1 MSRPTR
7 RLRALPLVLAVLL
20 LVVGACSQQRQTPD
34 KYGDTTRDNFQEG
47 CVASLTEE
55 QGDPEFAAA
64 DVGESQAFSAERA
77 SAVCGC
83 SYEGISN
90 PDTGIPFEEFK
101 TLNEN
106 LEETPAS
113 LPPEMQDIIT
123 GCVDENAA

>member
-7 RLRALPLVLAVLL
+7 RLRALPLILAGL
-20 LVVGACSQQRQTPD
+20 LVLGACSQQRQTPD

-55 QGDPEFAAA
+55 PGDQEFAAV
-64 DVGESQAFSAERA
+64 DVGESQPYTAERA
-77 SAVCGC
+77 SDVCSC

-90 PDTGIPFEEFK
+90 PETGIPFEQFK
-101 TLNEN
+101 ELNEN
-106 LEETPAS
+106 LEEAPTP

-123 GCVDENAA
+123 GCVDEDPA